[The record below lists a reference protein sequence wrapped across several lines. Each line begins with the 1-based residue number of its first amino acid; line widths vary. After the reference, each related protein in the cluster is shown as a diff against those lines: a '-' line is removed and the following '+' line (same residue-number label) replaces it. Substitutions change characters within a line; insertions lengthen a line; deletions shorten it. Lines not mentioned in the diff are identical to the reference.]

1 MSGMV
6 DLKEFVTELGKTQK
20 ELKNVIEQAKDIG
33 LELKTNSK
41 ITLEQAD
48 KLYKYIVDGIKEQV
62 QSNKPTS
69 TKVSQKETMHET
81 QESIGSSE
89 NTQKTSKSAKTKDNQ
104 GSKKSLAESKLEKSQ
119 NSQINKQEPPKEHI
133 EKKTKTPTQA
143 IPKKRQIEIIST
155 HDNEPSIVEKA
166 PKKEMAPKVTEAER
180 QKAEQKLQEIKKA
193 REALNKLAQS
203 PNTRREAIENSTQK
217 SEQERLET
225 KRHETQKRRMG
236 IRIVRRNDEPEVSVA
251 ENKKPT
257 QSAAA
262 IFEDFKKEW
271 QEKDKQEVKKPKKA
285 TKTKQAQASKN
296 KSHKIDF
303 SDARDFKGNDI
314 YDDDADEILLFDLH
328 EQDNLNRE
336 EEEKEVRQNI
346 NDRVRVQRKN
356 PWMSEGGIKR
366 HSKKK
371 RVFRNDNSQ
380 KIVQSTIS
388 IPEEVRVYEFAEKAN
403 LNLADVIKTLFNLGL
418 MVTKNDFL
426 DKDSIEILAEE
437 FHLEI
442 SIQNTLE
449 EFEVEEVLE
458 GVKKERPPVVTIMGH
473 VDHGK
478 TSLLD
483 KIRDKRVAHTE
494 AGGITQHIGA
504 YMVEKNNKWVSFIDT
519 PGHEA
524 FSQMRNRG
532 AQVTDIAVIV
542 IAADDGVKQQ
552 TIEALEHA
560 KAANVP
566 VIFAMN
572 KMDKE
577 NINPDKLK
585 AECAELGYNPVDWG
599 GEYEFIPVSAKTG
612 DGIDNLLETILIQ
625 ADIMELQ
632 AIEETSARA
641 IVLEGSVEKGRGA
654 VATVIVQNGSL
665 NVGDSFYAETAFG
678 KVRTMTD
685 DQGKSIQSLKPSM
698 VALITGLSEVPPAG
712 SVLIGV
718 ENDSIARL
726 QAQKRATY
734 LRQKALSK
742 STKVSF
748 DELSEMVANKELK
761 NIPVIIKADTQ
772 GSLEAIKNSLLE
784 LSNEEVAIQVIHSGV
799 GGITEND
806 LSLVASSE
814 HAVILGFN
822 IRPTGNVKNKAKEW
836 NVSIKTY
843 TVIYA
848 LIEEMRSLLLGLM
861 SPIIEEEHTG
871 QAEVRETFN
880 IPKVGTIAG
889 CMVSEGVITR
899 GIKVRLIR
907 DGVVVHTGEIA
918 SLKRFKDDA
927 KEVSKGYECGIML
940 ENYNEI
946 KVGDVFETYKEIHK
960 KRTL

>member
-1 MSGMV
+1 M
-6 DLKEFVTELGKTQK
+6 
-20 ELKNVIEQAKDIG
+20 A
-33 LELKTNSK
+33 
-41 ITLEQAD
+41 
-48 KLYKYIVDGIKEQV
+48 
-62 QSNKPTS
+62 P
-69 TKVSQKETMHET
+69 SQ
-81 QESIGSSE
+81 
-89 NTQKTSKSAKTKDNQ
+89 
-104 GSKKSLAESKLEKSQ
+104 
-119 NSQINKQEPPKEHI
+119 SQI
-133 EKKTKTPTQA
+133 
-143 IPKKRQIEIIST
+143 
-155 HDNEPSIVEKA
+155 EKA
-166 PKKEMAPKVTEAER
+166 K
-180 QKAEQKLQEIKKA
+180 QKLQEIQKS
-193 REALNKLAQS
+193 REALNKLTQS
-203 PNTRREAIENSTQK
+203 NTANNTNNANSMSNISNTNAKQEISETK
-217 SEQERLET
+217 KLEQEHLDN
-225 KRHETQKRRMG
+225 KRHENIKRRTG
-236 IRIVRRNDEPEVSVA
+236 FRVIKRNDETENETQNSVI
-251 ENKKPT
+251 ESKKPT

-262 IFEDFKKEW
+262 IFEDIKKEW
-271 QEKDKQEVKKPKKA
+271 QEKDKETKKAKKPSKPKA
-285 TKTKQAQASKN
+285 TPTAKNN

-314 YDDDADEILLFDLH
+314 YDDETDEILLFDLH
-328 EQDNLNRE
+328 EQDNLNE
-336 EEEKEVRQNI
+336 EEEKEIRQNI

-356 PWMSEGGIKR
+356 PWMNESGIKR
-366 HSKKK
+366 QSKKK

-380 KIVQSTIS
+380 KVVQSAIS
-388 IPEEVRVYEFAEKAN
+388 IPEEVRVYEFAQKAN

-442 SIQNTLE
+442 SVQNTLE

-494 AGGITQHIGA
+494 AGGITQHIGT
-504 YMVEKNNKWVSFIDT
+504 YMVEKNDKWVSFIDT

-572 KMDKE
+572 KMDKP
-577 NINPDKLK
+577 NVNPDKLK

-632 AIEETSARA
+632 AIEEGRARA
-641 IVLEGSVEKGRGA
+641 VVLEGSVEKGRGA
-654 VATVIVQNGSL
+654 VATVIVQSGTLS
-665 NVGDSFYAETAFG
+665 VGDSFFAETAFG

-761 NIPVIIKADTQ
+761 NIPVVIKADTQ

-784 LSNEEVAIQVIHSGV
+784 LNNEEVAIQVIHSGV

-806 LSLVASSE
+806 LSLVSSSE

-822 IRPTGNVKNKAKEW
+822 IRPTGNVKNKAKEY

-848 LIEEMRSLLLGLM
+848 LIEEMRSILLGLM

-889 CMVSEGVITR
+889 CVVSDGVITR

-907 DGVVVHTGEIA
+907 DGVVIHSGEIL

>member
-1 MSGMV
+1 MSDMV
-6 DLKEFVTELGKTQK
+6 DLKKFVTELGKTQK

-41 ITLEQAD
+41 MTPEQAG
-48 KLYKYIVDGIKEQV
+48 KLYKYIVDGIKEQI
-62 QSNKPTS
+62 QANQPAKNPEQDNKDDLKIAATPKPLAKKASKTP
-69 TKVSQKETMHET
+69 KKEET
-81 QESIGSSE
+81 
-89 NTQKTSKSAKTKDNQ
+89 
-104 GSKKSLAESKLEKSQ
+104 KSQ
-119 NSQINKQEPPKEHI
+119 PKP
-133 EKKTKTPTQA
+133 KKTKEKKKETPTPILKKKGIEIVDTFENQTPPVENA
-143 IPKKRQIEIIST
+143 PKAVAPSQSQIE
-155 HDNEPSIVEKA
+155 KA
-166 PKKEMAPKVTEAER
+166 K
-180 QKAEQKLQEIKKA
+180 QKLQEIQKS
-193 REALNKLAQS
+193 REALNKLTQS
-203 PNTRREAIENSTQK
+203 NTANNTNNANSMSNISNTNAKQEISETKKLEQEHLDNKRHENIKRRTGFRVIKRNDETENEIENSVTE
-217 SEQERLET
+217 S
-225 KRHETQKRRMG
+225 
-236 IRIVRRNDEPEVSVA
+236 
-251 ENKKPT
+251 KKPT

-262 IFEDFKKEW
+262 IFEDIKKEW
-271 QEKDKQEVKKPKKA
+271 QEKDKETKKAKKPSKPKA
-285 TKTKQAQASKN
+285 TPTAKNN

-314 YDDDADEILLFDLH
+314 YDDETDEILLFDLH
-328 EQDNLNRE
+328 EQDNLNKE
-336 EEEKEVRQNI
+336 EEEKEARQNI

-356 PWMSEGGIKR
+356 PWMNEGGIKR
-366 HSKKK
+366 QSKKK
-371 RVFRNDNSQ
+371 RAFRNDSSQ
-380 KIVQSTIS
+380 KVIQSAIA
-388 IPEEVRVYEFAEKAN
+388 IPEEVRVYEFAQKAN

-442 SIQNTLE
+442 SVQNTLE

-572 KMDKE
+572 KMDKP
-577 NINPDKLK
+577 NVNPDKLK

-599 GEYEFIPVSAKTG
+599 GEHEFIPVSAKTG

-625 ADIMELQ
+625 ADIMELK
-632 AIEETSARA
+632 AIEEGSARA
-641 IVLEGSVEKGRGA
+641 VVLEGSVEKGRGA
-654 VATVIVQNGSL
+654 VATVIVQSGTLS
-665 NVGDSFYAETAFG
+665 VGDSFFAETAFG

-685 DQGKSIQSLKPSM
+685 DQGKSIQNLKPSM

-761 NIPVIIKADTQ
+761 NIPVVIKADTQ

-784 LSNEEVAIQVIHSGV
+784 LNNEEVAIQVIHSGV

-806 LSLVASSE
+806 LSLVSSSE

-822 IRPTGNVKNKAKEW
+822 IRPTGNVKNKAKEY

-889 CMVSEGVITR
+889 CVVSDGVIAR
-899 GIKVRLIR
+899 GIKARLIR
-907 DGVVVHTGEIA
+907 DGVVIHTGEIL
-918 SLKRFKDDA
+918 SLKRFKDDV

-946 KVGDVFETYKEIHK
+946 KVGDVLETYKEIHK